1 MNDMIKKLLQIDQ
14 EILVEQIKHEEDEN
28 YYNVWK
34 VIIDKKIYIFKKSSK
49 IEESIYKLYLGKLE
63 KGVPKLYKTITH
75 NNEIYLLMEYFEGE
89 NICKASKD
97 KLKVVLDNL
106 IFEQN
111 QFWNNVALD
120 NPNYSYEYTILRR
133 IDRGTY
139 LKDSLIKKH
148 YDKFLE
154 YYKKLPRTLCHDDL
168 LPFNV
173 LVNNNNAC
181 IIDWEVGGILPY
193 PVSIARLIAHGKDNE
208 NYLFYMTDSDKEY
221 AIKYYYDNF
230 IKYKDISY
238 EDYIDAINYF
248 LLFEY
253 CEWIMLKE
261 KYQEEHEIHKEYYLK
276 AINHIKNI
284 ENR

>member
-1 MNDMIKKLLQIDQ
+1 M
-14 EILVEQIKHEEDEN
+14 
-28 YYNVWK
+28 
-34 VIIDKKIYIFKKSSK
+34 
-49 IEESIYKLYLGKLE
+49 
-63 KGVPKLYKTITH
+63 
-75 NNEIYLLMEYFEGE
+75 
-89 NICKASKD
+89 
-97 KLKVVLDNL
+97 
-106 IFEQN
+106 
-111 QFWNNVALD
+111 
-120 NPNYSYEYTILRR
+120 
-133 IDRGTY
+133 
-139 LKDSLIKKH
+139 
-148 YDKFLE
+148 
-154 YYKKLPRTLCHDDL
+154 
-168 LPFNV
+168 

-208 NYLFYMTDSDKEY
+208 NYLFYMTDSDKEF
-221 AIKYYYDNF
+221 ALNYYYDNF